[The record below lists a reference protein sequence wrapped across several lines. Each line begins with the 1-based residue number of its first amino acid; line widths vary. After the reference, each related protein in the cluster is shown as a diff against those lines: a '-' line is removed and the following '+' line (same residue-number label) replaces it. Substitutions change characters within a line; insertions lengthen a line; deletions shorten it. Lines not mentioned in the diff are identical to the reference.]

1 MAVTHGPPDYRPN
14 RVVILGSAGFVG
26 SSVLRRLELA
36 GVPIL
41 ALPRT
46 ELDLTAP
53 TAGDRLATLLQPDD
67 SLVFAA
73 AQAPV
78 KNNAMLLGNLQMA
91 VTVCAALAVQP
102 VGHLV
107 YISSDAVYA
116 DGPLPLTEASPTAPG
131 SLHGVMHLTR
141 ELMLASTHP
150 EAFCIVRPT
159 LIYGSGDPHN
169 GYGPNQF
176 LRLVEQDSPIV
187 LFGEG
192 EERRDHVH
200 IDDVAEL
207 VTRIVCQ
214 RSTGVLNIA
223 TGHVTSFRAI
233 AEAVITASGK
243 ACVIKTRPRSGPMP
257 HDGYRPFDSAAT
269 YAAFHDFTYSDLM
282 AILHSAAS
290 EAMPDVAV

>member
-14 RVVILGSAGFVG
+14 RAVILGSAGFVG
-26 SSVLRRLELA
+26 SSVVRRLELA

-67 SLVFAA
+67 SLVFVA

-78 KNNAMLLGNLQMA
+78 KNNAMLLSNLQMA
-91 VTVCAALAVQP
+91 VAVCTALAVQP

-131 SLHGVMHLTR
+131 SLHGVMHLAR
-141 ELMLASTHP
+141 ELMLASTNP

-159 LIYGSGDPHN
+159 LIYGPGDPHN

-176 LRLVEQDSPIV
+176 LRLVEQDSPIA

-207 VTRIVCQ
+207 ITRIVCQ
-214 RSTGVLNIA
+214 RSTGILNIA
-223 TGHVTSFRAI
+223 TGHVTSFRAV
-233 AEAVITASGK
+233 AETIVTASGK
-243 ACVIKTRPRSGPMP
+243 ACAIETRPRSGPMP
-257 HDGYRPFDSAAT
+257 HDGYRPFDSTAT
-269 YAAFHDFTYSDLM
+269 NRAFPDFSYRT
-282 AILHSAAS
+282 
-290 EAMPDVAV
+290 VAEGLARA